1 MKRKNPRVAT
11 KIIIIKFVYSMACQ
25 FFWSNSYFNTKWP
38 KLYTIPQ
45 WISIFVFKI
54 ISQNLSYRGTED
66 ALLESKV
73 SDVIWLK
80 EIPHFST
87 INRNLK
93 KFDFN
98 LINDFIKFIFVSF
111 ILLSSFVFAMDTTW
125 FEETNRSRYF
135 EKRSWKERKN
145 YIKLGVVVDV
155 DSKLIV
161 TWTVWKWPSS
171 DVKYWEEM
179 LEKIKEFWWII
190 LADAWFD
197 WWKNIND
204 NTIIPPIRR
213 WWNIKSAKRKKRKKE
228 FEIFKNSWLYWY
240 RRIVETVYSVMKRKF
255 GSYIREKLDVT
266 KRNILLLFCVAYNAM
281 VI

>member
-1 MKRKNPRVAT
+1 
-11 KIIIIKFVYSMACQ
+11 MACQ
-25 FFWSNSYFNTKWP
+25 FFWPNSYFNTKWP

-93 KFDFN
+93 KLDFN
-98 LINDFIKFIFVSF
+98 LINNFIKFIFVSF
-111 ILLSSFVFAMDTTW
+111 ILLSSFIFAMDTTW
-125 FEETNRSRYF
+125 FEETNRSKYF

-161 TWTVWKWPSS
+161 TWIVWKWPSS

-179 LEKIKEFWWII
+179 IEKIKEFWWVI

-197 WWKNIND
+197 WWKNIKD

-213 WWNIKSAKRKKRKKE
+213 WWNIKSPKRKKRKKE
-228 FEIFKNSWLYWY
+228 FEIFKNSWIYWY